1 MKALV
6 TGGAGFIGSFIVD
19 GLVEQGHEVA
29 VYDNLDPQVHGASG
43 ELPGYL
49 NKNARIIKE
58 SILNEDAFYN
68 AVKDADVLFHQAA
81 VVGVGQSMYQVRRYV
96 EQNSLGAGAMLDVI
110 VNKKNKLKKIIVASS
125 MSIYGE
131 GKYTCEEHGTI
142 YPPLRTDEQLKRK
155 EWKVKCPECG
165 RDLFP
170 VPTDELKPLN
180 PTSIYAV
187 TKRDHEEAFLSIG
200 RAYEIPTVALRY
212 FNVYGSRQAL
222 SNPYTGVCAIF
233 SSRLL
238 NGQSPVIFEDGHQ
251 SRDFIHV
258 SDIVRANLL
267 AMEKE
272 EADYQVFNVGTGD
285 PKTIQEVAHILS
297 DKIKPEEHI
306 EPEIKYA
313 FREGDIRHCFADI
326 SKIKDTLGFEPSVKF
341 EKGIEELTEWVSSQ
355 ICEDNMAKAMQEL
368 KSKGLTE

>member
-170 VPTDELKPLN
+170 VPTDELK
-180 PTSIYAV
+180 
-187 TKRDHEEAFLSIG
+187 
-200 RAYEIPTVALRY
+200 
-212 FNVYGSRQAL
+212 
-222 SNPYTGVCAIF
+222 
-233 SSRLL
+233 
-238 NGQSPVIFEDGHQ
+238 
-251 SRDFIHV
+251 
-258 SDIVRANLL
+258 
-267 AMEKE
+267 
-272 EADYQVFNVGTGD
+272 
-285 PKTIQEVAHILS
+285 
-297 DKIKPEEHI
+297 
-306 EPEIKYA
+306 
-313 FREGDIRHCFADI
+313 
-326 SKIKDTLGFEPSVKF
+326 
-341 EKGIEELTEWVSSQ
+341 
-355 ICEDNMAKAMQEL
+355 
-368 KSKGLTE
+368 